1 MKTFIFA
8 LCVCFAM
15 VCGAAENVLN
25 INKSTDVQALKAQLE
40 AKDTAPLTKSLIEIR
55 IAYLENPAN
64 VDSIEKLEKFISKY
78 FPNVNSNIL
87 GRLVLARCRNSNDF
101 LGTLAPKAYAKYKDN
116 LYAKEVYCLYG
127 YPKTSVYTEQEKR
140 AAGIEVMLNR
150 LDAKKIEV
158 NKLNIALKFYIDAT
172 AKLDTSMV
180 KNDLVPVY
188 RKAVVLLVDNPDLK
202 PFATRVGLVLR
213 ANGID
218 VK

>member
-15 VCGAAENVLN
+15 VCGAADNFSD

-40 AKDTAPLTKSLIEIR
+40 AKDTHPTTKSLIEIR

-64 VDSIEKLEKFISKY
+64 VDSIEKLEKFISKH
-78 FPNVNSNIL
+78 FPNVSSDAF
-87 GRLVLARCRNSNDF
+87 GRLVLARCRNSRSF
-101 LGTLAPKAYAKYKDN
+101 LEFLAPKAYAKYKDN
-116 LYAKEVYCLYG
+116 IYAKEFYCLYG
-127 YPKTSVYTEQEKR
+127 YPKTSVYTDQEKR
-140 AAGIEVMLNR
+140 AAGIEAMLNI
-150 LDAKKIEV
+150 LDGKKISIRRLEV
-158 NKLNIALKFYIDAT
+158 ALKFYINAT
-172 AKLDTSMV
+172 AKLDVSMV

-188 RKAVVLLVDNPDLK
+188 RKTVVLLVDKPELK

>member
-15 VCGAAENVLN
+15 VCGAAENVSN
-25 INKSTDVQALKAQLE
+25 INKSTDVQALKALLE
-40 AKDTAPLTKSLIEIR
+40 AKDTAPFTKSLIETR

-64 VDSIEKLEKFISKY
+64 VDSVEKLEKFISKY
-78 FPNVNSNIL
+78 FPNVNSNYL
-87 GRLVLARCRNSNDF
+87 GRLVLARCRNSSSF
-101 LGTLAPKAYAKYKDN
+101 LDTLAPKAYAKYKDN
-116 LYAKEVYCLYG
+116 LYAKEFYCLYG
-127 YPKTSVYTEQEKR
+127 YPKASVYTEQEKR
-140 AAGIEVMLNR
+140 AAGIEVMLNI
-150 LDAKKIEV
+150 LDGKKIEV
-158 NKLNIALKFYIDAT
+158 KRLELALKFYINAT
-172 AKLDTSMV
+172 AKLDVSMV

-188 RKAVVLLVDNPDLK
+188 RKAVVLLVDKPELK